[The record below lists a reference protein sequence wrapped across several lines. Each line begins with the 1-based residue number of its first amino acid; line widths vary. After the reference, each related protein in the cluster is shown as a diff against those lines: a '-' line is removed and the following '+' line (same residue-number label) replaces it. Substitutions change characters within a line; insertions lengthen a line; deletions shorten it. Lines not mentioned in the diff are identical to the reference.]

1 MLRIRDEEEGSLV
14 LPAPVAAEVDY
25 LLGVR
30 FGEAARRA
38 FLSDLAA
45 QRYEVACL
53 EPGDYRTVAD
63 LDARYADLGLG
74 LAGCSVVV
82 LAERYGTR
90 RLLNFDERNLPD
102 SRQRPSDRFRPS
114 RRRTTRAALAAS
126 SRSLTFTA
134 RRPSRRNLALARLP
148 SAAACRTTCRCAC
161 ARRIR

>member
-1 MLRIRDEEEGSLV
+1 MTLILDAAPLVASADAKEPQLEALLRIRDEEEGALV

-53 EPGDYRTVAD
+53 ESGDYRTVAE

-74 LAGCSVVV
+74 LADCSIVV

-90 RLLNFDERNLPD
+90 RVLSFDERHFRAVAPLQGGSFALLPAD
-102 SRQRPSDRFRPS
+102 S
-114 RRRTTRAALAAS
+114 
-126 SRSLTFTA
+126 
-134 RRPSRRNLALARLP
+134 
-148 SAAACRTTCRCAC
+148 
-161 ARRIR
+161 

>member
-1 MLRIRDEEEGSLV
+1 VTLIVDAAPLVASADSKEPQLETLLRIRDEEEGPLV

-63 LDARYADLGLG
+63 LDTRYADLGLG
-74 LAGCSVVV
+74 LADCSIVV

-90 RLLNFDERNLPD
+90 RLLSFDERHFRTVAPLQGGSFTLLPAD
-102 SRQRPSDRFRPS
+102 F
-114 RRRTTRAALAAS
+114 
-126 SRSLTFTA
+126 
-134 RRPSRRNLALARLP
+134 
-148 SAAACRTTCRCAC
+148 
-161 ARRIR
+161 